1 MKVETEMVQVRHE
14 PAVREKGRTKSDQ
27 GRTIERS
34 SLMNI
39 GKRVDYALRALSYLA
54 AQSPEVTVS
63 RREIQMKQ
71 DIPAHFLSK
80 IMKRLE
86 SGGFIQ
92 SYMGARG
99 GFTLKRSA
107 EEINLKEVYECL
119 EGPLTLMGCLEEKER
134 ACRYCS
140 VCSQISIWH
149 EAQRILG
156 NYLAGIS
163 LQQIAHRSGLRE
175 ELALWERRPSN
186 TSTTIP
192 SETSPPLNTH

>member
-1 MKVETEMVQVRHE
+1 MAQGHDEQMASEKQ
-14 PAVREKGRTKSDQ
+14 PAKSSQ
-27 GRTIERS
+27 GRSSERS

-54 AQSPEVTVS
+54 AQTSGSTVS
-63 RREIQMKQ
+63 RREIQTKQ

-86 SGGFIQ
+86 SGGFVQ

-99 GFTLKRSA
+99 GFVLKRA
-107 EEINLKEVYECL
+107 PEEINLKEVYECL

-134 ACRYCS
+134 ACRYCA

-149 EAQRILG
+149 EAQRILA

-163 LQQIAHRSGLRE
+163 LQHIAHRSGLRE
-175 ELALWERRPSN
+175 ELALWERRPWN
-186 TSTTIP
+186 TSPTIP
-192 SETSPPLNTH
+192 TETSTPLNSH

>member
-1 MKVETEMVQVRHE
+1 MATVRHE
-14 PAVREKGRTKSDQ
+14 RVMGEKGRRKSVR
-27 GRTIERS
+27 GRSIERS

-54 AQSPEVTVS
+54 AQPSDCTVS
-63 RREIQMKQ
+63 RREIQLKQ

-86 SGGFIQ
+86 SGGFVQ
-92 SYMGARG
+92 SYLGARG
-99 GFTLKRSA
+99 GFVLKRA
-107 EEINLKEVYECL
+107 PQEINLKEVYECL
-119 EGPLTLMGCLEEKER
+119 EGPLALMGCLEEKEK

-149 EAQRILG
+149 EAQRILA

-175 ELALWERRPSN
+175 DLALWERRSWSAPPTIH
-186 TSTTIP
+186 TS
-192 SETSPPLNTH
+192 SVSPLNTH

>member
-1 MKVETEMVQVRHE
+1 MARVHYERAESGKVQ
-14 PAVREKGRTKSDQ
+14 TKSP
-27 GRTIERS
+27 GRSAERS

-54 AQSPEVTVS
+54 AQASDCTVS
-63 RREIQMKQ
+63 RREIQTKQ

-86 SGGFIQ
+86 SGGFVQ

-99 GFTLKRSA
+99 GFTLKRSPQ
-107 EEINLKEVYECL
+107 EINLKEVYECL

-156 NYLAGIS
+156 NYLASIS

-175 ELALWERRPSN
+175 ELALWERRPWSAAVA
-186 TSTTIP
+186 TQSDLI
-192 SETSPPLNTH
+192 SSLNTH

>member
-1 MKVETEMVQVRHE
+1 MAQLHPE
-14 PAVREKGRTKSDQ
+14 PAVGEKGRTKNGQ
-27 GRTIERS
+27 RRTIERS

-54 AQSPEVTVS
+54 AQAPGYTVS
-63 RREIQMKQ
+63 RREIQTKQ

-86 SGGFIQ
+86 SGGFVQ

-149 EAQRILG
+149 EAQRILA

-163 LQQIAHRSGLRE
+163 LKHIAHRSGLRE
-175 ELALWERRPSN
+175 ELALWERRSWNASSAMP
-186 TSTTIP
+186 TQP
-192 SETSPPLNTH
+192 VNTH

>member
-1 MKVETEMVQVRHE
+1 MVK
-14 PAVREKGRTKSDQ
+14 VREEPVAREKMPVKRDQ
-27 GRTIERS
+27 ARSSERS

-54 AQSPEVTVS
+54 AQAPDCPVS
-63 RREIQMKQ
+63 RREIQAKQ

-86 SGGFIQ
+86 SGGFVQ

-99 GFTLKRSA
+99 GFTLKRSP

-156 NYLAGIS
+156 NYLAGVS
-163 LQQIAHRSGLRE
+163 LQHIAHRSGLRE
-175 ELALWERRPSN
+175 ELALWERRPWSAHPV
-186 TSTTIP
+186 SG
-192 SETSPPLNTH
+192 HHG